1 MASAN
6 DHSTIQHPGRVG
18 TSVPRDPVRRV
29 SQLAALVAGGLTM
42 GWLVLMWLWDAP
54 EIYQAHGLSRSHQL
68 FEHRCEVCHEA
79 YAGPG
84 ERLLDPLTLGS
95 HTSAPDARCL
105 ACHAGPGH
113 FFVGGSHL
121 TWAEKSRSAQLLA
134 PNDRQCSQCHRE
146 HAGEDDLR
154 RLASNS
160 CRDCHSDLQR
170 VTALTSDGA
179 LPAFQ
184 NRGAHSLSDFADHPQ
199 FALMQQLQQDAIE
212 PLLPLSHGASQ
223 LVTRMLRPGES
234 RPRWQDRS
242 RLRFNHRT
250 HLRPAD
256 ARGLADATGQF
267 HDLSQDCHACHEP
280 DAEKRY
286 MQPVSYE
293 KHCRS
298 CHPLVFDPELV
309 LDPQGR
315 IVTRTLDGPTS
326 AYLPAVV
333 PHRSPAEVRAFLVNT
348 YLGSLAA
355 AGDVASAPLPSP
367 TAKLP
372 RPGRLP
378 EPAMAEHQLSPIP
391 DAVSLRLTAAE
402 SFVRFHPAN
411 PSPTEVNIE
420 ADIDADMPAATQR
433 DALQAL
439 SQSRRWLTSAGGC
452 GFCHELTDRV
462 PEPAADAG
470 QGVMLAP
477 PAWGIVPTQIPERWF
492 PHAKFHHDAHRL
504 MNCVECHSAP
514 LTPTLQATQPTGL
527 DPSTANSEAG
537 ERLRVAVFDSTSTG
551 DVLMPNL
558 ELCQSCHT
566 PQAKLATGRK
576 AARDNCTECHDYH
589 QRQFEPQQ
597 PRPLGTNP
605 AMFGHALPEVR
616 GMGEI
621 KAGTAAASG
630 GSR

>member
-18 TSVPRDPVRRV
+18 TPVQRDPVRRA
-29 SQLAALVAGGLTM
+29 SLLAALAAGGLTM
-42 GWLVLMWLWDAP
+42 GWLVLMWFRDAP

-79 YAGPG
+79 YAGPV
-84 ERLLDPLTLGS
+84 ERLLDPRTLGS

-113 FFVGGSHL
+113 FFVGGPHL
-121 TWAEKSRSAQLLA
+121 TWAEKSQSAQLLA

-170 VTALTSDGA
+170 VAALTSGGA
-179 LPAFQ
+179 LPSFQ
-184 NRGAHSLSDFADHPQ
+184 NRGTQPLSEFADHPQ
-199 FALMQQLQQDAIE
+199 FALMQQLQQDSIE
-212 PLLPLSHGASQ
+212 PMLPPSHGASQ
-223 LVTRMLRPGES
+223 LLARLLRPGES
-234 RPRWQDRS
+234 EPRWQDRS
-242 RLRFNHRT
+242 RLRFNHRA

-267 HDLSQDCHACHEP
+267 HDLSQNCQACHEP
-280 DAEKRY
+280 DSEKRY

-315 IVTRTLDGPTS
+315 IVTRTPEGPTS
-326 AYLPAVV
+326 AYPPAVV

-355 AGDVASAPLPSP
+355 ADDTASAPLPSP
-367 TAKLP
+367 TETLP
-372 RPGRLP
+372 RPGRTP
-378 EPAMAEHQLSPIP
+378 EPATAEQLLSPIS
-391 DAVSLRLTAAE
+391 DAVSHRLAAAE
-402 SFVRFHPAN
+402 SFVRFHPADQR
-411 PSPTEVNIE
+411 PSE
-420 ADIDADMPAATQR
+420 ANSEADMPAATQR
-433 DALQAL
+433 DVLQAL
-439 SQSRRWLTSAGGC
+439 SQSRRWLTGAGGC
-452 GFCHELTDRV
+452 GFCHELTDRGS
-462 PEPAADAG
+462 ESAADAE
-470 QGVMLAP
+470 QGVISTP
-477 PAWGIVPTQIPERWF
+477 PAWDIVPTQIPERWF

-514 LTPTLQATQPTGL
+514 LTPTLQTTQATGL
-527 DPSTANSEAG
+527 DPSTVNSDAG
-537 ERLRVAVFDSTSTG
+537 DRLRVAVFDSTSTG
-551 DVLMPNL
+551 DVLMPSL

-566 PQAKLATGRK
+566 PQAQLSAGRK

-589 QRQFEPQQ
+589 QRQFETQQ
-597 PRPLGTNP
+597 PHPLAINP
-605 AMFGHALPEVR
+605 GVFGYASPEVR
-616 GMGEI
+616 GIGEAE
-621 KAGTAAASG
+621 AGTAAASG